1 MINNTYRKIPKYYKT
16 MYLDNFTPQEI
27 YSAFKQNMR
36 DQIQSR
42 QSETAEDYNLDIHS
56 TVEIKK

>member
-1 MINNTYRKIPKYYKT
+1 MINATYRKVPKYYKT
-16 MYLDNFTPQEI
+16 MHLDGFTPQEI
-27 YSAFKQNMR
+27 YSAFKQNMQ

-42 QSETAEDYNLDIHS
+42 QSEAAEDYNLDIHS